1 MSGLWEGGAE
11 AYDKGL
17 REELRQRLS
26 VVEGQLSA
34 AISAVE
40 RERLL
45 AAIESL
51 KREYSARMK
60 TAATS
65 LF

>member
-1 MSGLWEGGAE
+1 MSGFWEGGAK

-17 REELRQRLS
+17 REELRQPLS

-34 AISAVE
+34 VISEVE
-40 RERLL
+40 REGLL

-51 KREYSARMK
+51 KREYSARIK